1 MNADLFEPLDH
12 SEIGVGPS
20 ETATPSQVRDPELGG
35 IGNSPGLLREYSPR
49 VGCWTPVLELE
60 IESDDARRHRE
71 DREAAARERK
81 RQREEIEERRRRP
94 LSGSRGDFEQTR
106 LFGRE
111 ELFQ

>member
-12 SEIGVGPS
+12 S
-20 ETATPSQVRDPELGG
+20 ALG
-35 IGNSPGLLREYSPR
+35 IGPTEPQAF
-49 VGCWTPVLELE
+49 TLELE
-60 IESDDARRHRE
+60 TDDSRRHRE

-81 RQREEIEERRRRP
+81 RQREELDERRRRP
-94 LSGSRGDFEQTR
+94 LVGSRGDFEQTR